1 MSIKYIKYIYVI
13 TNQSNAY
20 ADTTQINST
29 QIPSQGICMQPN
41 GNTTQF
47 QLVVFVY
54 NPMNFIPWYLYANT
68 NQCKV

>member
-20 ADTTQINST
+20 ADTTQI
-29 QIPSQGICMQPN
+29 PFHGICMQAS